1 MKIFFYKTI
10 FIAFIFFVT
19 FKITF
24 GSTVKYIEN
33 KIYNMSQRKN
43 VEYIKQKIR
52 EEIQIAITKKE
63 YIKKKDA
70 DLINQFLNKIKKD
83 LDKQN

>member
-1 MKIFFYKTI
+1 
-10 FIAFIFFVT
+10 
-19 FKITF
+19 
-24 GSTVKYIEN
+24 
-33 KIYNMSQRKN
+33 MSQREN